1 MYTFSTCNQS
11 SLTFTFLELL
21 SEIFSV
27 LTVRRKPSWNMEANK
42 LRLMNH
48 LVEMIKSLVADRV
61 KDKQDMAYVEEKGRE
76 ILTLRRRGNRV
87 IMSGDNIRLRKVQ
100 NADPI
105 ITDYLRSLFGEEDDG
120 NELRFETDEDTE
132 NPNKFI
138 PKLFC
143 QVGDKKNG
151 WHSKTVERYA
161 TLLLTILSGGQ
172 GGKLSIS
179 DKSAPKPA
187 WFCGNW
193 STFIN
198 PTSAHI
204 EANTDV
210 ILGIFKYFD
219 LDPKLHNLLPVHE
232 EGEPGEVGPRAGV
245 AENKELG
252 AVNEAGGGQVQLNQE
267 EVNLETMPVVTEENV
282 NLETIPEAADQ
293 NVELETIPVAAV
305 SENLEEV
312 IENQHPKEK
321 DNSQENAMEIDVIV
335 DDMGE
340 KEVEEEEMET
350 SLNLNISSVSDTPE
364 EESSHGEKSGKK
376 KFNLFVK
383 PGKDTVVQAIKPRLD
398 TEKFKKC
405 RSKKQVKEKK
415 TQNKKVNETKSKRKT
430 KLPAKFLDGIDS
442 KEVLQRTVMIQ
453 IG

>member
-1 MYTFSTCNQS
+1 MYPSIVYTFSTCNQS

-48 LVEMIKSLVADRV
+48 LVEMRKSLVADRV

-120 NELRFETDEDTE
+120 NELKFETDEDTE

-172 GGKLSIS
+172 GGKLSINE
-179 DKSAPKPA
+179 KSASKPA
-187 WFCGNW
+187 WFCGNS
-193 STFIN
+193 STQHLQILKLILMLSWGSSSTLILKRRVQKKITVLF
-198 PTSAHI
+198 
-204 EANTDV
+204 AN
-210 ILGIFKYFD
+210 
-219 LDPKLHNLLPVHE
+219 
-232 EGEPGEVGPRAGV
+232 
-245 AENKELG
+245 
-252 AVNEAGGGQVQLNQE
+252 
-267 EVNLETMPVVTEENV
+267 
-282 NLETIPEAADQ
+282 
-293 NVELETIPVAAV
+293 
-305 SENLEEV
+305 
-312 IENQHPKEK
+312 
-321 DNSQENAMEIDVIV
+321 NSQQER
-335 DDMGE
+335 GG
-340 KEVEEEEMET
+340 
-350 SLNLNISSVSDTPE
+350 SF
-364 EESSHGEKSGKK
+364 KS
-376 KFNLFVK
+376 
-383 PGKDTVVQAIKPRLD
+383 
-398 TEKFKKC
+398 
-405 RSKKQVKEKK
+405 
-415 TQNKKVNETKSKRKT
+415 
-430 KLPAKFLDGIDS
+430 
-442 KEVLQRTVMIQ
+442 
-453 IG
+453 